1 MRSLHGMVL
10 KKFIILLDMV
20 YGDEKTNFLTELAS
34 VWPCIALQLYNFANK
49 ILNPIPL
56 TKVIT
61 LKCGELSAQLSGG
74 NN

>member
-1 MRSLHGMVL
+1 MVL

-20 YGDEKTNFLTELAS
+20 YGNDKTNFLTELAS
-34 VWPCIALQLYNFANK
+34 VWPCIALLLYNFANK
-49 ILNPIPL
+49 ILNPVTRVFTAV

-61 LKCGELSAQLSGG
+61 LKCRELSAQLSGG